1 LCVNVLFLGFSEL
14 DKERIKVRELQDT
27 VDLLKRRE
35 QTLVAEVETLKK
47 QLALEQKKSKSL
59 LASSSG
65 KGLSF

>member
-1 LCVNVLFLGFSEL
+1 MCVNVLFLGFSEL

>member
-1 LCVNVLFLGFSEL
+1 MNVLFLGFSEL

>member
-1 LCVNVLFLGFSEL
+1 VNVLFLGFSEL